1 MDWTPANY
9 ARLKE
14 LRASGLTMRAI
25 AKEFGVSK
33 SVICRKLNRP
43 SEPRAPKVR
52 PVAVKL
58 AKVSPVQPKP
68 VKVPP
73 VQRVLR
79 PVRMPVML
87 RPVQPRSS
95 VLPELSKPALRA
107 MLAEAVRNTA
117 RL

>member
-14 LRASGLTMRAI
+14 LRASGLTMGAI

-43 SEPRAPKVR
+43 SEPRAAEVR
-52 PVAVKL
+52 PVAVKS
-58 AKVSPVQPKP
+58 AKVS
-68 VKVPP
+68 
-73 VQRVLR
+73 
-79 PVRMPVML
+79 
-87 RPVQPRSS
+87 
-95 VLPELSKPALRA
+95 ELSKPALRA
-107 MLAEAVRNTA
+107 ILAEAVRNTA

>member
-25 AKEFGVSK
+25 AKEFGVNK
-33 SVICRKLNRP
+33 SVIWRKLNRP
-43 SEPRAPKVR
+43 AEPRAA
-52 PVAVKL
+52 PVAVKP
-58 AKVSPVQPKP
+58 AKVS
-68 VKVPP
+68 
-73 VQRVLR
+73 
-79 PVRMPVML
+79 
-87 RPVQPRSS
+87 
-95 VLPELSKPALRA
+95 ELSKPALRA

>member
-25 AKEFGVSK
+25 AKEFGLSRT
-33 SVICRKLNRP
+33 VICRKLNRP
-43 SEPRAPKVR
+43 SEPRAAKVR
-52 PVAVKL
+52 PAMVKPKP
-58 AKVSPVQPKP
+58 AKVPPVQPKP

-79 PVRMPVML
+79 PVRL

>member
-1 MDWTPANY
+1 MDWTPADY

-14 LRASGLTMRAI
+14 LRASGLPMRAI

-33 SVICRKLNRP
+33 SVIWRTLNRP
-43 SEPRAPKVR
+43 SEPRA
-52 PVAVKL
+52 
-58 AKVSPVQPKP
+58 AKVSPVRPKP

-73 VQRVLR
+73 ARVLR
-79 PVRMPVML
+79 PGRMPVRL
-87 RPVQPRSS
+87 HPVPPRSS

-107 MLAEAVRNTA
+107 ILAEAVRNTA